1 MRQRAAPHMYVFMFV
16 LPERKLN
23 REQLAKL
30 QELAGGFGALVANQL
45 EAYDD
50 GEGDEDFDD
59 ESPIVGIEASEQPI
73 HDPTVIGYLEDCFRL
88 Q

>member
-1 MRQRAAPHMYVFMFV
+1 MYVFMFV

-30 QELAGGFGALVANQL
+30 QELAGGFGALVASQL
-45 EAYDD
+45 DSFD
-50 GEGDEDFDD
+50 GDSDEEFDF
-59 ESPIVGIEASEQPI
+59 ESPIAEVEASEQPI

>member
-1 MRQRAAPHMYVFMFV
+1 MYVFMFV

-30 QELAGGFGALVANQL
+30 QELAGGFGALVASQL
-45 EAYDD
+45 DFSD
-50 GEGDEDFDD
+50 EGAAEYFDD
-59 ESPIVGIEASEQPI
+59 EASITELDASEQPI
-73 HDPTVIGYLEDCFRL
+73 YDPTVIGYLEDCFRL